1 MHCEDEEDD
10 CTETFSFFYQYSK
23 GILPTFAGRLNYHDV
38 GLLELFFINVFF
50 FLNKHFFWLY
60 LLPPSA
66 PRFRNFIHYSW

>member
-1 MHCEDEEDD
+1 MHCEDEDDD

-50 FLNKHFFWLY
+50 FSK
-60 LLPPSA
+60 
-66 PRFRNFIHYSW
+66 